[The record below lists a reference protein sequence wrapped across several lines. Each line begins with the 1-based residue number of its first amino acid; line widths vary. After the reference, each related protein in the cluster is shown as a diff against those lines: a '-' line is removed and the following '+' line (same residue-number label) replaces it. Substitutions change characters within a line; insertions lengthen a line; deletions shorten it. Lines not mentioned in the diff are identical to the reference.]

1 MGTLESLS
9 NLTSLTELCI
19 SYCGENL
26 KSDGLWPLVT
36 QGQLRHL
43 EVIGSPKFFAG
54 SDPLGGLQDEYKEQ
68 LLRYPS
74 KLRNLAT
81 DDVAVFAAPICSIL
95 SSSLI
100 SLIIDGNREVERFT
114 KEQEDALQLLTSLR
128 SLIFSEL

>member
-1 MGTLESLS
+1 
-9 NLTSLTELCI
+9 
-19 SYCGENL
+19 
-26 KSDGLWPLVT
+26 VT

-43 EVIGSPKFFAG
+43 EVIGSLKFFAG